1 MYLVQFS
8 KLVTFQKSFVSH
20 LVGDKEFL
28 SLSIKANWRIAIFFS
43 RKDELQES
51 QDKFASLIRNT
62 HEGHRNLLQKSRVA
76 TLWKYIS
83 FSKCRIKLFQQC
95 FWITFMPL
103 NLAKSRFLAPRSKLV
118 SPFKVMLFYIFSC
131 KLMLVLFAEYYTDR
145 KSYGMSAKPSD
156 VNPWPCVR
164 FWKTRPIL
172 IDSKRSWCLVKIIL
186 SLNKWANGLSFER
199 IYGSWSQNVFIL
211 LVQVSKKIVWHL
223 FLFKILLEWKI
234 IKTMQIILVSPF

>member
-1 MYLVQFS
+1 MNCKNL
-8 KLVTFQKSFVSH
+8 KT
-20 LVGDKEFL
+20 
-28 SLSIKANWRIAIFFS
+28 
-43 RKDELQES
+43 
-51 QDKFASLIRNT
+51 
-62 HEGHRNLLQKSRVA
+62 NLLLLSGILTRA
-76 TLWKYIS
+76 TVIFYRNHAWPHFENI
-83 FSKCRIKLFQQC
+83 FLFPNVELNYFNSVFELRSC
-95 FWITFMPL
+95 PL
-103 NLAKSRFLAPRSKLV
+103 NLAKSRFLAPRSELV

-131 KLMLVLFAEYYTDR
+131 KLMLALFAEYYTDR

-199 IYGSWSQNVFIL
+199 IYGSWSQNFCIL